1 MNKIG
6 MRGVAVLLVLW
17 VSGCAT
23 PGHSPVSRTTDW
35 LPPGAKLAVAA
46 GRFNPTLALDAARRG
61 RVEGAGFGSLE
72 GIMACGQMGTNE
84 LGALFAIVCMP
95 FGATVGAIWGAGRA
109 APEENVA
116 TAEQRIASASKPVDP
131 HRLLL
136 ESVQR
141 YARESDLSGLAALP
155 DEGPQSLEDAP
166 RYRGGPDYVVEV
178 ALTELRATTPGTA
191 ALPYYFRLSA
201 RGRLVR
207 VADNEV
213 MDSFTSTA
221 ATNEGTVDEWTAENG
236 KLIVEELGDALQRVG
251 AAFVDEWILLY
262 RGETAAGTDTKR
274 NRTPD
279 YMLRPL
285 SPVRIS
291 IRVFKTPYIAGHLDP
306 VNVGSTTPLLA
317 WEKLPS
323 TVHAELF
330 EGASPRA
337 RNIRYDVQVFDA
349 GPFLP
354 DTIAA
359 PRVPQDTIAARRV
372 VRRHADLTVPEVR
385 VEETL
390 TPCTYY
396 FWTVRARFELD
407 GRQRSTEWSG
417 AYHALHGDDD
427 PRWDRRSSWPALVS
441 RWSNRAFYF
450 PFMTST
456 ADGKACG

>member
-6 MRGVAVLLVLW
+6 MRGVAVLLVLC

-23 PGHSPVSRTTDW
+23 PGHSPVSRTADW
-35 LPPGAKLAVAA
+35 LPPGAKVAVAV
-46 GRFNPTLALDAARRG
+46 GRFNPTLALDAAVRG
-61 RVEGAGFGSLE
+61 RGEGGAIGVLE
-72 GIMACGQMGTNE
+72 GIGACWQMASNE
-84 LGALFAIVCMP
+84 LGVLFAIVCMP
-95 FGATVGAIWGAGRA
+95 FGAWYGAISGAIRA
-109 APEENVA
+109 APENNIA

-141 YARESDLSGLAALP
+141 YALGSGLSGLAALH

-166 RYRGGPDYVVEV
+166 GYRGGPDYVVEV

-191 ALPYYFRLSA
+191 ALPYHFRLSA

-213 MDSFTSTA
+213 VDTFISTA
-221 ATNEGTVDEWTAENG
+221 ATNEGTVDEWAAENG
-236 KLIVEELGDALQRVG
+236 KLLVEELGDALQRVG
-251 AAFVDEWILLY
+251 AAFMDEWILLY

-291 IRVFKTPYIAGHLDP
+291 IRVFKTPKIAGSLDP

-323 TVHAELF
+323 TVQAELF

-349 GPFLP
+349 GPLLP
-354 DTIAA
+354 GS
-359 PRVPQDTIAARRV
+359 IAARRV
-372 VRRHADLTVPEVR
+372 VRRYTDLTVPEVR
-385 VEETL
+385 AEEAL
-390 TPCTYY
+390 TPCAYY

-417 AYHALHGDDD
+417 AYHALHGDED

-441 RWSNRAFYF
+441 RWPYRAFYF
-450 PFMTST
+450 PFITST

>member
-1 MNKIG
+1 MTKIG
-6 MRGVAVLLVLW
+6 MRGVAVLLVLS

-23 PGHSPVSRTTDW
+23 PGYSPVSRTADW
-35 LPPGAKLAVAA
+35 LPPGAKVAVAV
-46 GRFNPTLALDAARRG
+46 GQFNPTLAFDAAVRG
-61 RVEGAGFGSLE
+61 RGEGGATGALG
-72 GIMACGQMGTNE
+72 GMGVCAQTATNE

-95 FGATVGAIWGAGRA
+95 FGAAIGAIGGAIRA
-109 APEENVA
+109 ASKENVA
-116 TAEQRIASASKPVDP
+116 SAEQRIASASKSADL

-141 YARESDLSGLAALP
+141 YASESGLSRLAVLP
-155 DEGPQSLEDAP
+155 AEGPQSLEDAL
-166 RYRGGPDYVVEV
+166 RYRGGPDHVVEV
-178 ALTELRATTPGTA
+178 ALTELRAITPGST
-191 ALPYYFRLSA
+191 ALPYHFQLSA

-213 MDSFTSTA
+213 MDTFTSTA
-221 ATNEGTVDEWTAENG
+221 ATRAATLDEWTAENG
-236 KLIVEELGDALQRVG
+236 KLFVEEFGDALQRVG

-262 RGETAAGTDTKR
+262 RGETAAGIDTKR

-279 YMLRPL
+279 YMLRPAW
-285 SPVRIS
+285 PVRIS
-291 IRVFKTPYIAGHLDP
+291 TLWTRIFKTPKFAGSLNP
-306 VNVGSTTPLLA
+306 VNVGTTTPLLA

-323 TVHAELF
+323 TVRAELF

-354 DTIAA
+354 DS
-359 PRVPQDTIAARRV
+359 DMIAARRV
-372 VRRHADLTVPEVR
+372 VRRYADLTVPEVR

-390 TPCTYY
+390 TPCAYY

-417 AYHALHGDDD
+417 AYQLDGAD
-427 PRWDRRSSWPALVS
+427 PRWDRRSSWPARVS
-441 RWSNRAFYF
+441 RWPNRAFYF

-456 ADGKACG
+456 ADGKACD

>member
-1 MNKIG
+1 MNRIG
-6 MRGVAVLLVLW
+6 MRGVAVLLVLS

-23 PGHSPVSRTTDW
+23 PGYSPVSRTADW
-35 LPPGAKLAVAA
+35 LPPGANVAMVA
-46 GRFNPTLALDAARRG
+46 GRFNPTLALDAAVRG
-61 RVEGAGFGSLE
+61 RGEGGATGVLE
-72 GIMACGQMGTNE
+72 GMGACAQIATNE

-95 FGATVGAIWGAGRA
+95 FGAAFGAIAGAIRA

-116 TAEQRIASASKPVDP
+116 TAEQRIASASKSVDP

-141 YARESDLSGLAALP
+141 YARESGLSGLAALP
-155 DEGPQSLEDAP
+155 DEGPQSPEDAP

-178 ALTELRATTPGTA
+178 VLTELRATTPGSA

-213 MDSFTSTA
+213 VDTFTSTA
-221 ATNEGTVDEWTAENG
+221 ATSAATVDEWTAENG
-236 KLIVEELGDALQRVG
+236 KLFVEELGDALQRVG
-251 AAFVDEWILLY
+251 VAFVDEWILLY
-262 RGETAAGTDTKR
+262 RGETAAGTGTKL

-279 YMLRPL
+279 YMLRSL
-285 SPVRIS
+285 WPVQIS
-291 IRVFKTPYIAGHLDP
+291 IRLIKRPKIAGHLYP
-306 VNVGSTTPLLA
+306 INVGTVTPLLA

-323 TVHAELF
+323 TVRVELF

-349 GPFLP
+349 GPFL
-354 DTIAA
+354 
-359 PRVPQDTIAARRV
+359 RVPGLIAARRV
-372 VRRHADLTVPEVR
+372 VRRYTDLKAPEVR

-417 AYHALHGDDD
+417 AYHTIGGDAD
-427 PRWDRRSSWPALVS
+427 PRWDRRSSWPALNS
-441 RWSNRAFYF
+441 RLPNRAFYF

>member
-6 MRGVAVLLVLW
+6 MRGVAVLLVLC

-46 GRFNPTLALDAARRG
+46 GRFNPTLALDAAVRG
-61 RVEGAGFGSLE
+61 RGEGGAIGGLE
-72 GIMACGQMGTNE
+72 GIGACWQMASNE

-95 FGATVGAIWGAGRA
+95 FGAVYGAISGAIRA
-109 APEENVA
+109 APENNIA

-141 YARESDLSGLAALP
+141 YALGSGLSGLAALP

-213 MDSFTSTA
+213 VDTFISTA
-221 ATNEGTVDEWTAENG
+221 ATNEGTVDEWAAENG
-236 KLIVEELGDALQRVG
+236 KLLVEELGDALQRVG
-251 AAFVDEWILLY
+251 AAFMDEWILLY

-291 IRVFKTPYIAGHLDP
+291 IRVFKTPKIAGSLDP

-323 TVHAELF
+323 TVQAELF

-349 GPFLP
+349 GPLLP
-354 DTIAA
+354 GS
-359 PRVPQDTIAARRV
+359 IAARRV
-372 VRRHADLTVPEVR
+372 VRRYTDLTVPEVR
-385 VEETL
+385 VEEAL
-390 TPCTYY
+390 TPCAYY

-417 AYHALHGDDD
+417 AYHTISTDED

-441 RWSNRAFYF
+441 RWPNHAFYF